1 MTADMPRPSGG
12 FVPARHTP
20 APGHSFAA
28 HDVATALP
36 EELLGRLRVE
46 VAEGLAARSQTDEA
60 AGRPPMSVT
69 DRQALAEQLTV
80 TALDGHAAA
89 TLAGG
94 GRLLSAQT
102 EGALVRRV
110 LDGLFALGGFQPL
123 LDDPTVEN
131 INANGCDSVWVR
143 YADGR
148 RDQAGPVAGS
158 DGELIELIRTVA
170 ARAGVEERRF
180 DRASPRLSVQLPDGS
195 RLFAVMAVTGR
206 PCVAIRRHRYLTVT
220 GDDLV
225 GLGTLSPAL
234 RVFLR
239 AVVRARKNV
248 LICGGTGVGKTTL
261 LRALAADIP
270 RHERLITIEDSL
282 ELGLDR
288 DPAAHPDVVAMQA
301 REANIEGHGEV
312 SLAELVRFALRMSPD
327 RVIVGEIRG
336 PEVVPACNAMS
347 QGTDGSMA
355 TLHASS
361 SKGAFTKIAAYAAQ
375 GPERLPLEA
384 TSLLVAA
391 AIHFVVHLDWAS
403 DGRRVVSSVREI
415 VGAEDL
421 QIVSNEVWRP
431 GPGRAAVPGAPLR
444 ADTMAELIAAGYPPP
459 DGVPIGPAGSG
470 GWWP

>member
-1 MTADMPRPSGG
+1 MTDGMPGPVGG
-12 FVPARHTP
+12 FLPARRVS
-20 APGHSFAA
+20 APGHTFPA
-28 HDVATALP
+28 HEVATGVP
-36 EELLGRLRVE
+36 EELVVALRAE
-46 VAEGLAARSQTDEA
+46 VAGQLAAQGQADEA
-60 AGRPPMSVT
+60 AGRPSLSVA
-69 DRQALAEQLTV
+69 DRHVLAEQLTV
-80 TALDGHAAA
+80 TALDAYAAV

-94 GRLLSAQT
+94 GQLLSPPV
-102 EGALVRRV
+102 EGAVVRRV

-148 RDQAGPVAGS
+148 REQTGSVAGS
-158 DGELIELIRTVA
+158 DAELIELIRTVA

-180 DRASPRLSVQLPDGS
+180 DRASPRLSVQLADGS

-220 GDDLV
+220 ADDLV
-225 GLGTLSPAL
+225 DLGTLTPGL
-234 RVFLR
+234 RAFLG

-288 DPAAHPDVVAMQA
+288 DPVAHPDVVAMQA

-312 SLAELVRFALRMSPD
+312 SLAELVRYALRMSPD

-361 SKGAFTKIAAYAAQ
+361 SKGAFAKIAAYAAQ

-384 TSLLVAA
+384 TGLLVAA
-391 AIHFVVHLDWAS
+391 AIHFVVHLDWAP
-403 DGRRVVSSVREI
+403 DGRRVVSSVREV
-415 VGAEDL
+415 VGAQEL
-421 QIVSNEVWRP
+421 QVLSNEVWRP
-431 GPGRAAVPGAPLR
+431 GPDRVAVPGAPVR
-444 ADTMAELIAAGYPPP
+444 ADTMAELVAAGYLPA
-459 DGVPIGPAGSG
+459 DGGFGESAESG